1 MKIKEVLKIISA
13 PVTVASLCCLTPLVL
28 VAVGASSA
36 SFAASLSDNL
46 YGNYKW
52 GFRFVGLVSLAFALA
67 IYFRKSKG
75 ICTLDDVK
83 RRRNEIINI
92 SALVVIAAIVGY
104 VFFLYVVVHY
114 AGLPFKIW
122 K

>member
-1 MKIKEVLKIISA
+1 MKVKELLKVISA

-28 VAVGASSA
+28 VAIGVSSA
-36 SFAASLSDNL
+36 SFAASLADNL

-52 GFRFVGLVSLAFALA
+52 GFRSLGLVSLAIALA

-92 SALVVIAAIVGY
+92 SAIVVIAAIFAY
-104 VFFLYVVVHY
+104 IFFLYVVVHY
-114 AGLPFKIW
+114 AGVPFKIW
-122 K
+122 E